1 MNGLVSRPSIQAHSM
16 KHRIS
21 YNEIV
26 TTAAKALFA
35 LGVSPGVDVENA
47 KNIAWLEASKLG
59 GISILADEIAKIDGL
74 RQWPIPKIEK
84 AEEAMVITPSIPSSL
99 SLVQTSL
106 DFVEIGQT
114 VIIKMCSAPLII
126 FAESA
131 RRASQSKGF
140 ILKWVTDG
148 VLMEGVCGPG
158 WSYINKRSQIR
169 RGPADVLIKSL
180 DPKLLAEKA
189 SDDNVY
195 KRSISK
201 GMPVDLDS
209 WTLINQIAKESLVPS
224 NIHSRGSAGAEVDDS
239 S

>member
-1 MNGLVSRPSIQAHSM
+1 MN
-16 KHRIS
+16 HRIS

-26 TTAAKALFA
+26 TTVAKALFA

-59 GISILADEIAKIDGL
+59 GVSILADEIAKIDGL

-114 VIIKMCSAPLII
+114 VIIKMCSAPLLI

-131 RRASQSKGF
+131 RRATQSKGF
-140 ILKWVTDG
+140 NLKWVTDG
-148 VLMEGVCGPG
+148 VLIEGVCELG
-158 WSYINKRSQIR
+158 WSHINKPSQIG
-169 RGPADVLIKSL
+169 RGPADVMVNRTE
-180 DPKLLAEKA
+180 PKLLSEKA
-189 SDDNVY
+189 SDNSIY
-195 KRSISK
+195 ERSISN
-201 GMPVDLDS
+201 GMLVDLGS
-209 WTLINQIAKESLVPS
+209 WFLINQIAKETLVPS

>member
-1 MNGLVSRPSIQAHSM
+1 MN
-16 KHRIS
+16 HRIS

-131 RRASQSKGF
+131 RRATQSKGF
-140 ILKWVTDG
+140 KLKWVTDG
-148 VLMEGVCGPG
+148 VLIEGVCGPG
-158 WSYINKRSQIR
+158 WSYINRQLQIG
-169 RGPADVLIKSL
+169 RGPADVMVNKIE
-180 DPKLLAEKA
+180 PKLHSEKA
-189 SDDNVY
+189 SDSTIFE
-195 KRSISK
+195 RSISN
-201 GMPVDLDS
+201 GMLVDLGF
-209 WTLINQIAKESLVPS
+209 WILINQIAKETLVPS

>member
-1 MNGLVSRPSIQAHSM
+1 MN
-16 KHRIS
+16 HRIS

-47 KNIAWLEASKLG
+47 KNIAWLEASQLD

-74 RQWPIPKIEK
+74 KQWPIPKIEN
-84 AEEAMVITPSIPSSL
+84 AEEGMVITSSIPSSL

-131 RRASQSKGF
+131 KRATQSKGF
-140 ILKWVTDG
+140 RLKWVADG
-148 VLMEGVCGPG
+148 VLIEGVCGPG
-158 WSYINKRSQIR
+158 WSYINKRLQIR
-169 RGPADVLIKSL
+169 HGPADVLITRTEPDL
-180 DPKLLAEKA
+180 RAEKA
-189 SDDNVY
+189 SDDNIY
-195 KRSISK
+195 EHSISN
-201 GMPVDLDS
+201 GMLVDRSS
-209 WTLINQIAKESLVPS
+209 WALVNRIAKEILVPS
-224 NIHSRGSAGAEVDDS
+224 NIHSRGGAGAEVDDS

>member
-1 MNGLVSRPSIQAHSM
+1 MN
-16 KHRIS
+16 HRIS

-74 RQWPIPKIEK
+74 GHWPIPKIEN
-84 AEEAMVITPSIPSSL
+84 AEEGMVITSSIPSSL

-131 RRASQSKGF
+131 RRATGSKGF
-140 ILKWVTDG
+140 RLKWVTDG
-148 VLMEGVCGPG
+148 VLIEGVCGPG
-158 WSYINKRSQIR
+158 WSYINKGLQFR
-169 RGPADVLIKSL
+169 RGPADVLITRIQP
-180 DPKLLAEKA
+180 DFLAEKA
-189 SDDNVY
+189 SDNNIY
-195 KRSISK
+195 EHSISN
-201 GMPVDLDS
+201 GMLVDLGS
-209 WTLINQIAKESLVPS
+209 WTLINQIAKETLVPS
-224 NIHSRGSAGAEVDDS
+224 NIHSRGGAGAEVDDS

>member
-1 MNGLVSRPSIQAHSM
+1 MN
-16 KHRIS
+16 HRIS

-26 TTAAKALFA
+26 TTAAKAIFA

-84 AEEAMVITPSIPSSL
+84 AEEAMVITPSISSSL

-114 VIIKMCSAPLII
+114 VIIKMCSAPLLI

-131 RRASQSKGF
+131 RRATQSKGF
-140 ILKWVTDG
+140 KLKWVTDG
-148 VLMEGVCGPG
+148 VLIEGVCGPG
-158 WSYINKRSQIR
+158 WSYINKRLQIG
-169 RGPADVLIKSL
+169 RGPADVIVNRIE
-180 DPKLLAEKA
+180 PKLFSEKA
-189 SDDNVY
+189 SDNSIY
-195 KRSISK
+195 ERSISN
-201 GMPVDLDS
+201 GMLVDLGP
-209 WTLINQIAKESLVPS
+209 WILINQIAKETLVPS
-224 NIHSRGSAGAEVDDS
+224 SIHSRASAGAEVDDS

>member
-1 MNGLVSRPSIQAHSM
+1 MN
-16 KHRIS
+16 HRIS

-74 RQWPIPKIEK
+74 RQWPIPKIKK

-114 VIIKMCSAPLII
+114 VIIKMCSAPLLI

-131 RRASQSKGF
+131 RRATQSKGF
-140 ILKWVTDG
+140 KLKWVTDG
-148 VLMEGVCGPG
+148 VLIEGVCGPG
-158 WSYINKRSQIR
+158 WAYINKRLQIG
-169 RGPADVLIKSL
+169 RGPADVMVNRIET
-180 DPKLLAEKA
+180 KLLSKKA
-189 SDDNVY
+189 SDNSIY
-195 KRSISK
+195 ERSISN
-201 GMPVDLDS
+201 GMLVDLGS
-209 WTLINQIAKESLVPS
+209 WILINQIAKETLVPS
-224 NIHSRGSAGAEVDDS
+224 NIHSRASAGAEVDDS

>member
-1 MNGLVSRPSIQAHSM
+1 MN
-16 KHRIS
+16 HRIS

-114 VIIKMCSAPLII
+114 VIIKMCSAPLLI

-131 RRASQSKGF
+131 RRATQSKGF
-140 ILKWVTDG
+140 KLKWVTDG
-148 VLMEGVCGPG
+148 VVIEGVCGPG
-158 WSYINKRSQIR
+158 WSYIDMRLQIGR
-169 RGPADVLIKSL
+169 RPADVMINRIE
-180 DPKLLAEKA
+180 PKLLSERA
-189 SDDNVY
+189 SSNSIY
-195 KRSISK
+195 ERSISN
-201 GMPVDLDS
+201 GMLVDLDS
-209 WTLINQIAKESLVPS
+209 WILINQIAKETLVPS

>member
-1 MNGLVSRPSIQAHSM
+1 MN
-16 KHRIS
+16 HRIS

-131 RRASQSKGF
+131 RRATQSKGF
-140 ILKWVTDG
+140 KLKWVTDG
-148 VLMEGVCGPG
+148 VLIEGVCGPG
-158 WSYINKRSQIR
+158 WSHINKRLQIG
-169 RGPADVLIKSL
+169 RGPADVMVNRIE
-180 DPKLLAEKA
+180 PKLLSEKA
-189 SDDNVY
+189 SDNSIY
-195 KRSISK
+195 ERSISN
-201 GMPVDLDS
+201 GMLVDLDS
-209 WTLINQIAKESLVPS
+209 WILINQIAKETLVPS
-224 NIHSRGSAGAEVDDS
+224 NIHSRRSAGAEVDDS

>member
-1 MNGLVSRPSIQAHSM
+1 MN
-16 KHRIS
+16 HRIS

-84 AEEAMVITPSIPSSL
+84 AEEAMVITPSISSSL

-131 RRASQSKGF
+131 RRATQSKGF
-140 ILKWVTDG
+140 RLKWVKDG
-148 VLMEGVCGPG
+148 ALIEGICGPG
-158 WSYINKRSQIR
+158 WSYINKRLQIR
-169 RGPADVLIKSL
+169 SGPADVVIKEI
-180 DPKLLAEKA
+180 DPRTLADKA
-189 SDDNVY
+189 SDHNIY
-195 KRSISK
+195 EHSISK
-201 GMPVDLDS
+201 GMLVDLGS
-209 WTLINQIAKESLVPS
+209 WTLINQIAKETLVPS
-224 NIHSRGSAGAEVDDS
+224 NIHSRGGAGAEVDDS